1 MFRFLEVCM
10 TWNIFCFD
18 CSSAADVNSLIHVL
32 LLLGLDQAH
41 PVSLKKKSLAIRQ
54 ALLSL
59 LLDLTDSFF
68 PLTFDT
74 LWTLFRRSKLRNLAI
89 SSSLNLTSMFENF
102 TLEPTS
108 IGFSIS
114 GLTGGRLWCRNV
126 CKKIKSSHKRARLS
140 PSLFTWMETVTHPP
154 YFLSPPPPP
163 PLYFMTSP

>member
-1 MFRFLEVCM
+1 MHDLEHLLFWLFISCWCKLLDPCVVIARAGPGSSCILKM
-10 TWNIFCFD
+10 T
-18 CSSAADVNSLIHVL
+18 
-32 LLLGLDQAH
+32 
-41 PVSLKKKSLAIRQ
+41 SLAIRQ

-114 GLTGGRLWCRNV
+114 GLTGRRLWCRNV
-126 CKKIKSSHKRARLS
+126 CKKIKPSHKRARLS

-154 YFLSPPPPP
+154 FTLWPVPKNSYVGEYSYPSS
-163 PLYFMTSP
+163 M